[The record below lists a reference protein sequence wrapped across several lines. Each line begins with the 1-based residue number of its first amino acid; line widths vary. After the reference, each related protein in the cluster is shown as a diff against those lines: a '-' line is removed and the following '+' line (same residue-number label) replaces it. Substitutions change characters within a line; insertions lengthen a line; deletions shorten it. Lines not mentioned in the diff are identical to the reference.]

1 MADRILL
8 SVTALCRI
16 ANGVCCWPPFQK
28 FEAILIKIRNSN
40 FFRIYGAYFMTAP
53 QGKYRR
59 QLRNTFVAC
68 KMQRSVEILSA

>member
-28 FEAILIKIRNSN
+28 FEAILIKLGI
-40 FFRIYGAYFMTAP
+40 
-53 QGKYRR
+53 Q
-59 QLRNTFVAC
+59 TFLGY
-68 KMQRSVEILSA
+68 MEPTL